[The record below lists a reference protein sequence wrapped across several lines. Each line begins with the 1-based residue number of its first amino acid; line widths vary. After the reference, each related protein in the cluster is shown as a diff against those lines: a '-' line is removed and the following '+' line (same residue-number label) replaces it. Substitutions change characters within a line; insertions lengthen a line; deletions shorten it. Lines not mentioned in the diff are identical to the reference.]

1 MKSPPRARLRL
12 TTLCGRA
19 LRRGLVAVAILVAS
33 LGPADV
39 ARAADDELLGAL
51 KRVEKVSIVGNEAIG
66 AGDLRKVLKTGDRD
80 FLGLRGLP
88 LFRPDFL
95 RADVTALQ
103 TYYRRHGFLDAVAT
117 AAADS
122 GSRPDRVVVTFQVV
136 EGALVLVRSVTIDST
151 TLFTRKELLSIV
163 RVEAGRPFDP
173 VQVPLDRGLLAN
185 RYAERGH
192 FPSIETTVEQD
203 GDRVDIRFI
212 IIDGPPYHV
221 GRVTVAGVA
230 RVDTTAVVRELLLEP
245 DDLYRRDRLVESTE
259 RLSGSGLF
267 TSVEIEPARP
277 DTSGAQVDLHVSVRE
292 RKPRWLEGGVG
303 TGTDE
308 IVRLGGQ
315 WGHRNL
321 SGDGK
326 TLTATGTFGWNG
338 GQKVR
343 SRAELAFVEPWLLRT
358 RTRGRV
364 AVSAAREF
372 DEYAAGTYIQEG
384 YGLSFG
390 LARDYFAADSR
401 LTLTFDNTW
410 TTMTKIIDQA
420 PGDTSRFFLAPYL
433 PRLTIAF
440 DQDHRDQPLLPTKGA
455 LNHLSAQLAGD
466 PKAEAG
472 WYAKLEASTGRHF
485 PVGNGS
491 TIALGL
497 RAGIIRPIGHGPG
510 GPEGTLARVPVTDR
524 YRVGGTS
531 NVRGYHENGID
542 GGGDDGGGGIL
553 LSVVNLEYRRRV
565 RGAVG
570 LTFFV
575 DGGNVWRDPSH
586 VRLAGFFT
594 PTGVDHTYGLDDMHW
609 AGGVGVHLV
618 TPIGPLRLDYAHRF
632 AADESDL
639 LAGRAL
645 ERDGFHFA
653 IGFMF

>member
-1 MKSPPRARLRL
+1 MKSPPTVRTAWL
-12 TTLCGRA
+12 TTLRGRA
-19 LRRGLVAVAILVAS
+19 LRRAVAAVAVVVVSVALAS
-33 LGPADV
+33 T

-51 KRVEKVSIVGNEAIG
+51 KRVEKVIIVGNEAIG
-66 AGDLRKVLKTGDRD
+66 AGDLKKVLKTGDRD

-103 TYYRRHGFLDAVAT
+103 TYYRRHGFLDAVA
-117 AAADS
+117 AAVADS

-136 EGALVLVRSVTIDST
+136 EGPLVLVRSVMIDST
-151 TLFTRKELLSIV
+151 TLFTRKELRSIV
-163 RVEAGRPFDP
+163 KVQAGRPFDP

-192 FPSIETTVEQD
+192 FPSIETTVEPD
-203 GDRVDIRFI
+203 GDRVDVRFI
-212 IIDGPPYHV
+212 ILDGPPYHV
-221 GRVTVAGVA
+221 RRVTVAGVA
-230 RVDTTAVVRELLLEP
+230 KVDTAAVVRELLLEP
-245 DDLYRRDRLVESTE
+245 GDLYRRDRLVESTE

-267 TSVEIEPARP
+267 TSVEIEPEQVDSSR
-277 DTSGAQVDLHVSVRE
+277 AQVDLHVSVRE

-326 TLTATGTFGWNG
+326 SLTATATFGWNG
-338 GQKVR
+338 GARVR

-390 LARDYFAADSR
+390 LARDFFAANSR

-420 PGDTSRFFLAPYL
+420 PGDTSTFFLAPYL

-440 DQDHRDQPLLPTKGA
+440 DQDHRDQPLLPTRGA

-472 WYAKLEASTGRHF
+472 WYAKLEASTGRHV
-485 PVGNGS
+485 PVGTGS

-542 GGGDDGGGGIL
+542 GGGDGGIL
-553 LSVVNLEYRRRV
+553 LSVINLEYRRRV
-565 RGAVG
+565 RGAFG

-586 VRLAGFFT
+586 IRLAGFFT
-594 PTGVDHTYGLDDMHW
+594 PTGVDRTYGLDDMHW
-609 AGGVGVHLV
+609 AAGVGVHLV
-618 TPIGPLRLDYAHRF
+618 TPIGPLRLDYAHRL

-645 ERDGFHFA
+645 ERDAFHFA